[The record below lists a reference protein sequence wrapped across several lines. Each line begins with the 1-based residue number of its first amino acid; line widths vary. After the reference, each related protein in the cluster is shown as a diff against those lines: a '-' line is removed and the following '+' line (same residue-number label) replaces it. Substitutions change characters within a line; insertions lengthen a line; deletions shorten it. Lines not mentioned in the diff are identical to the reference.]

1 MFGLG
6 MQEIVVLLMVIG
18 IVTLVVFF
26 VSRANK
32 K

>member
-6 MQEIVVLLMVIG
+6 MQEIVVLLIVIG

-26 VSRANK
+26 VSRGNK

>member
-26 VSRANK
+26 VSRGSK

>member
-6 MQEIVVLLMVIG
+6 MQEIVVLLIVIG

-26 VSRANK
+26 CVARE
-32 K
+32 

>member
-1 MFGLG
+1 MFGLD

-18 IVTLVVFF
+18 IVALVVFF
-26 VSRANK
+26 LSRANK